1 MAQPA
6 PSPTPSGA
14 RPLGKPRGWVVVFF
28 LGLITLGIYWLVWTY
43 KVFQEMKDYS
53 GEGIGGLVGLILAI
67 FVNVANWFI
76 MPAEVGHLY
85 GAEGR
90 EPPPVTGVTGLWNL
104 LPIVGSFIW
113 LAKTQNALSAF
124 WELHGAVRE

>member
-6 PSPTPSGA
+6 PTPGGA

-28 LGLITLGIYWLVWTY
+28 LTLITLGIYGLVWTY
-43 KVFQEMKDYS
+43 KTFQEMKDYS
-53 GEGIGGLVGLILAI
+53 GQGIGGLVGLILAL
-67 FVNVANWFI
+67 FVNVVNWFI

-85 GAEGR
+85 GAEGQ
-90 EPPPVTGVTGLWNL
+90 EPPVTGVTGLWNL
-104 LPIVGSFIW
+104 LPIVGFFIW

-124 WELHGAVRE
+124 WEGHGAVRP